1 MEIKISSIIL
11 AMISFKIIVATPVN
25 KNNNNNNMNNN
36 ENSQTI
42 VSDEVTAYPDMQKLY
57 VDLTN
62 VSPDVSNILRRS
74 QLNIDQI
81 REQQE
86 RLRHRNNIENDK
98 NRYEVIS
105 SSTATA
111 PISQE

>member
-1 MEIKISSIIL
+1 
-11 AMISFKIIVATPVN
+11 MITFKIIVATPVN
-25 KNNNNNNMNNN
+25 KNSNNMNNN

-86 RLRHRNNIENDK
+86 RLRHRNTIENDK

-105 SSTATA
+105 SSTASA

>member
-25 KNNNNNNMNNN
+25 KNNNNINNN
-36 ENSQTI
+36 DNSQTI
-42 VSDEVTAYPDMQKLY
+42 VSDEVTAYPDMQKHY
-57 VDLTN
+57 VDLAN
-62 VSPDVSNILRRS
+62 VSHNVSIMLQKN
-74 QLNIDQI
+74 QLNVDQI

-86 RLRHRNNIENDK
+86 RLRQRISIENDK

-105 SSTATA
+105 SSTASA

>member
-1 MEIKISSIIL
+1 MEIKISSLIL
-11 AMISFKIIVATPVN
+11 AMITFKIIVAHPVN
-25 KNNNNNNMNNN
+25 KNINKNN

-57 VDLTN
+57 VDLRN

-86 RLRHRNNIENDK
+86 RLKQRSSIENDK

-105 SSTATA
+105 SSTASA

>member
-11 AMISFKIIVATPVN
+11 AIISFKIIVATPVN
-25 KNNNNNNMNNN
+25 KNNNNNINNN

-105 SSTATA
+105 SSTASA